1 MALDL
6 LLLLSRR
13 RDVEAKELDT
23 TADLRYLEADS
34 VCCAAGKLADFR
46 VRTQDEKTLGSVR
59 GVLISP
65 ATRRCEF
72 FVIQSPGLFS
82 PQRYLLPVEAGAVV
96 EQPRTLKIHA
106 RKDELHLQS
115 FTPSSVPE
123 FSDDDL
129 VRTVFAA

>member
-1 MALDL
+1 M
-6 LLLLSRR
+6 
-13 RDVEAKELDT
+13 EAKDLDW

-34 VCCAAGKLADFR
+34 VRCPAGKLAGFR
-46 VRTQDEKTLGSVR
+46 VCTQDHKSLGSIS

-72 FVIQSPGLFS
+72 FVIQSPGVFS
-82 PQRYLLPVEAGAVV
+82 HKRFLLPLDAGAVI
-96 EQPRTLKIHA
+96 EQPKTLKIEA

-123 FSDDDL
+123 FSDADL
-129 VRTVFAA
+129 LTTVFAA